1 MSQHCAKVPQS
12 DRSASGAT
20 PLPLTRLSTPS
31 SRLRLQVPDGTNG
44 YHNSIQHDRQARPAW
59 CLCAVTVSSQQAPDP
74 LPEVRTVLPW
84 TIARSRLARAVQTGE
99 SPDVIDELRREYRA
113 ARLEHQISVVA
124 PELTGA
130 QRARCAAPL
139 LSMSEGGGGHVAA

>member
-1 MSQHCAKVPQS
+1 M
-12 DRSASGAT
+12 
-20 PLPLTRLSTPS
+20 
-31 SRLRLQVPDGTNG
+31 
-44 YHNSIQHDRQARPAW
+44 
-59 CLCAVTVSSQQAPDP
+59 
-74 LPEVRTVLPW
+74 LPW

-113 ARLEHQISVVA
+113 ARLEHQIRAVA
-124 PELTGA
+124 PELTGD